1 MSEAKEHGDQK
12 HSGGGHGH
20 GGGGHG
26 GGSHEE
32 HEGAPEWLI
41 SFADN
46 VTLLMSFFVI
56 MLAMNLQ
63 PKSSGGTG
71 DSKETGGV
79 PPTPEMLD
87 MAIAIREAF
96 HNPVDP
102 NSSNP
107 VDLPLIRRLIE
118 RMGPSQAEQ
127 DGQMGREHD
136 VRSIRPTGYFSPAG
150 SVSFED
156 GSTALNESAKEALRQ
171 MRRSLRGHNLVIEV
185 RGHVSAAESFG
196 KADRGVGL
204 SYDRA
209 MAVAEVLAAD
219 GVLWGQL
226 RVVACADGERLV
238 PIARDAAGHRTN
250 QRVEMIVTD
259 QVMNDHTDE
268 ESSAPPNQPPPSG
281 PP

>member
-1 MSEAKEHGDQK
+1 MSQAKEHGNQK
-12 HSGGGHGH
+12 HS
-20 GGGGHG
+20 GGGHG

-63 PKSSGGTG
+63 PKTSGGEG
-71 DSKETGGV
+71 DSKETGGI

-107 VDLPLIRRLIE
+107 IDLPLIRRLIE
-118 RMGPSQAEQ
+118 RMGPSQAAQ

-136 VRSIRPTGYFSPAG
+136 VRSIRPTAYYSPAG
-150 SVSFED
+150 SVAFED
-156 GSTALNESAKEALRQ
+156 GSTTVNEAGGEALRQ
-171 MRRSLRGHNLVIEV
+171 MTKALRGHNLVIEI
-185 RGHVSAAESFG
+185 RGHVSAAESCG
-196 KADRGVGL
+196 KPDRGARL
-204 SYDRA
+204 SYERA
-209 MAVAEVLAAD
+209 LAVAETLAAD
-219 GVLWGQL
+219 GVDWVQL
-226 RVVACADGERLV
+226 RVVACGDGERCRRGSCV
-238 PIARDAAGHRTN
+238 AR
-250 QRVEMIVTD
+250 
-259 QVMNDHTDE
+259 
-268 ESSAPPNQPPPSG
+268 
-281 PP
+281 